1 MEIKDMKRIAALL
14 LVALVAFGC
23 YKPYETSIELGVNNT
38 RINIPWA
45 DAQSSFTFTFPVYSS
60 GSWEAEIVAGG
71 DWLTISNA
79 SGTGTGYIVCT
90 SQANTSGVPRAVI
103 MEVRG
108 SSKTIPV
115 YIVISSSD
123 LAAADLDDADLV
135 NYLI

>member
-1 MEIKDMKRIAALL
+1 MKRIIPIILAAFM
-14 LVALVAFGC
+14 AFGC

-38 RINIPWA
+38 RVNIPWS

-60 GSWEAEIVAGG
+60 GKWEAEIVAGG
-71 DWLTISNA
+71 DWLTISDA

-90 SQANTSGVPRAVI
+90 SQANVAGVPRAVL

-123 LAAADLDDADLV
+123 RAAADLDDADLV

>member
-1 MEIKDMKRIAALL
+1 MKRIIVLL
-14 LVALVAFGC
+14 FVACMAFGC
-23 YKPYETSIELGVNNT
+23 YKPYETTIELGVNNT
-38 RINIPWA
+38 RVNIPWA
-45 DAQSSFTFTFPVYSS
+45 DAQSAFNFTFPVYSS

-79 SGTGTGYIVCT
+79 SGTGTGYIYCT
-90 SQANTSGVPRAVI
+90 SQANVSGVPRAVI

-108 SSKTIPV
+108 ASKTIPV

-123 LAAADLDDADLV
+123 LAAAELDDADLA